1 MYVINRAALLKET
14 LLFATRE
21 AMVKLVPGT
30 EFETNNRT
38 VAATRLQEGDQL
50 LSIQPAGGKNDIV
63 LQTAGGVF
71 LRFPLEEISVLKKNS
86 RGVRGIRLEE
96 GDELGAVYLLGPD
109 GDQTAVYKEKN
120 VHLNRLKIGKR
131 DGKGSKARV

>member
-1 MYVINRAALLKET
+1 MI
-14 LLFATRE
+14 
-21 AMVKLVPGT
+21 KLVPGT

-109 GDQTAVYKEKN
+109 GDRKTGWEREQSARIGDAAAV
-120 VHLNRLKIGKR
+120 LSQFR
-131 DGKGSKARV
+131 